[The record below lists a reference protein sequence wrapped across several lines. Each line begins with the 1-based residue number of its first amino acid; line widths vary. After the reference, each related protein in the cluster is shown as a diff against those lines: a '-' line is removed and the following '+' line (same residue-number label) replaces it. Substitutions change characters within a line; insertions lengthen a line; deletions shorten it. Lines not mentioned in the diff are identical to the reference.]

1 MHYKMLQPSALN
13 KLNKEMIFNNRKGKV
28 LQKLF
33 LLNNILFK
41 RIFCII
47 FFDILELNT
56 FGLFLQVVFSIHVK
70 DTKKIKT
77 KAKKK
82 V

>member
-1 MHYKMLQPSALN
+1 MHYKTLQPSALN
-13 KLNKEMIFNNRKGKV
+13 KLNKEMIFNNWKGKV

-33 LLNNILFK
+33 LLDNIFFK
-41 RIFCII
+41 RIFWI
-47 FFDILELNT
+47 FFLDVLELNT
-56 FGLFLQVVFSIHVK
+56 FGLFLQVVFPIHVK

-77 KAKKK
+77 KAKRK